1 MISQNRKLQKSK
13 EPLETNFSKAPK
25 SQILRSLIPNK
36 LRIIGYLGGLKPMI
50 EKAESTWIYLNLV
63 SVLEIVLEKTNLG
76 SFPVQY

>member
-50 EKAESTWIYLNLV
+50 EKAEST
-63 SVLEIVLEKTNLG
+63 
-76 SFPVQY
+76 

>member
-36 LRIIGYLGGLKPMI
+36 LRIIGYLGGWPPMI
-50 EKAESTWIYLNLV
+50 EKAEST
-63 SVLEIVLEKTNLG
+63 
-76 SFPVQY
+76 